1 MAASNPPGSFFD
13 IVPYSSL
20 IPSHEE
26 KPKTVWPQVNIGGTP
41 EVNPTIARL
50 IKAVQDNPTP
60 K

>member
-1 MAASNPPGSFFD
+1 MTASNPPGSSFY

-26 KPKTVWPQVNIGGTP
+26 VITDLGTKSETVDSKPVNASI
-41 EVNPTIARL
+41 ERL
-50 IKAVQDNPTP
+50 IKAVRDNPTP

>member
-1 MAASNPPGSFFD
+1 MAASNPSGAFY

-26 KPKTVWPQVNIGGTP
+26 SETIDRKPVNA
-41 EVNPTIARL
+41 TIERL
-50 IKAVQDNPTP
+50 IKAVRDNPTP

>member
-1 MAASNPPGSFFD
+1 MTASTPPGAFY

-20 IPSHEE
+20 IRSTDVVITDPRTKSE
-26 KPKTVWPQVNIGGTP
+26 TVNIKP
-41 EVNPTIARL
+41 VNATIERL

>member
-26 KPKTVWPQVNIGGTP
+26 KREDPTGKPDPI
-41 EVNPTIARL
+41 NPTIARL
-50 IKAVQDNPTP
+50 IKAVRDNPTP

>member
-1 MAASNPPGSFFD
+1 MTASTPPGAFY

-26 KPKTVWPQVNIGGTP
+26 VIIGSRQESETVDSKPVNA
-41 EVNPTIARL
+41 TIERL
-50 IKAVQDNPTP
+50 IKVVQDNPTP